1 MKAIILARVS
11 TKEQEEKDHSNPAQV
26 RRLKEYADKK
36 QLEELVIFEI
46 AESSTHD
53 TRKKFEKVL
62 NLIRSSKETLALIV
76 ETVDR
81 LQRSFKESV
90 VLDDL
95 RKAGKVELHFVR
107 ENLVLTKDANSSQL
121 LQWDMAVMFA
131 RSYVLQLSDNV
142 KRSIEQKL
150 KRGECIGQAPIGY
163 LNFRDDEDKSKVIV
177 DQDQGFLVVKVFEF
191 YATGKYSMKTIS
203 EMVKN
208 LGLTAKSGKAL
219 STSQIEQILTEP
231 FYYGIMEVKG
241 VQYPHNYETLISK
254 QLFVKCQSVRESW
267 NKKPFQYAAKPF
279 IFRGLIS
286 CDVCGCTI
294 TPETSK
300 GKYTYYSCTNYR
312 KQCKRLYVPEKDL
325 LKPIYKDLK
334 RLELPQAGIDYV
346 VEGLRATDA
355 VEQEFYRHSI
365 AELQAQF
372 AKYDDR
378 LNKLLDDKYDRS
390 ITPEMYDKKLK
401 EYKEK
406 QADILQQMN
415 QHSKADEN
423 HHLTAA
429 RILDICKRAVSIF
442 ESSEP
447 NEKRQFLNFILQNC
461 RLKEKSPMF
470 TLKPV
475 FAGIVKAHD
484 DKKWLAILHLARTFF
499 EKSL

>member
-26 RRLKEYADKK
+26 RRLKEYVEKK
-36 QLEELVIFEI
+36 QLTELVTFEI

-62 NLIRSSKETLALIV
+62 TLIKNSKEPLALVV

-107 ENLVLTKDANSSQL
+107 ENLILTKDANSSQL

-150 KRGECIGQAPIGY
+150 KRGEWIAPAPIGY
-163 LNFRDDEDKSKVIV
+163 LNVKDDNGKSTVII
-177 DQDQGFLVVKVFEF
+177 DLERGYLVTKVFEL
-191 YATGKYSMKTIS
+191 YATGNYSMKTVAQ
-203 EMVKN
+203 MVKD
-208 LGLTAKSGKAL
+208 LGLMARSGKAL
-219 STSQIEQILTEP
+219 STSQIEQILTDP

-241 VQYPHNYETLISK
+241 QHYPHYYERIISIE
-254 QLFVKCQSVRESW
+254 LFRKCQQVRESW

-279 IFRGLIS
+279 IFRGLIT

-294 TPETSK
+294 TPEVSK
-300 GKYTYYSCTNYR
+300 GKYIYYSCTNYR
-312 KQCKRLYVPEKDL
+312 GNCKRLYVPEKDL
-325 LKPIYKDLK
+325 LKPINDVLK
-334 RLELPQAGIDYV
+334 KLELPQEGIDYV
-346 VEGLRATDA
+346 VDGLKSSNAA
-355 VEQEFYRHSI
+355 EQEFYRRSI
-365 AELQAQF
+365 ADLQAQYT
-372 AKYDDR
+372 KYDDR
-378 LNKLLDDKYDRS
+378 ISSLLDEKFDSS

-406 QADILQQMN
+406 QADVLQQMN
-415 QHSKADEN
+415 EHSQADESY
-423 HHLTAA
+423 HLTAA
-429 RILDICKRAVSIF
+429 RILDVSKRATKIF

-447 NEKRQFLNFILQNC
+447 NEKRQFLNFILQNS
-461 RLKEKSPMF
+461 RLKQKTPVF

-475 FAGIVKAHD
+475 FQGIVTAHET
-484 DKKWLAILHLARTFF
+484 KKWLGYQDSNLG
-499 EKSL
+499 

>member
-26 RRLKEYADKK
+26 RRLKEYANKK
-36 QLEELVIFEI
+36 GLEAPVIFEI

-62 NLIRSSKETLALIV
+62 TLIKNSKETLALVV

-95 RKAGKVELHFVR
+95 RKQGKVELHFVR

-163 LNFRDDEDKSKVIV
+163 LNFRDDEDKSNVIV
-177 DQDQGFLVVKVFEF
+177 DQDKGFLVVKVFEL

-203 EMVKN
+203 ELVKN

-219 STSQIEQILTEP
+219 STSQIEQILSEP
-231 FYYGIMEVKG
+231 FYYGIMLVKG
-241 VQYPHNYETLISK
+241 IEYPHHYETLISK
-254 QLFVKCQSVRESW
+254 QLFLKCQKVRESW

-279 IFRGLIS
+279 IFRGLVS
-286 CDVCGCTI
+286 CDVCNCTI
-294 TPETSK
+294 TPETAK

-312 KQCKRLYVPEKDL
+312 GKCKRLYVPEKVL
-325 LKPIYKDLK
+325 LEPIYDTLK

-346 VEGLRATDA
+346 VKGLRKATEA
-355 VEQEFYRHSI
+355 EQDFYRQAI
-365 AELQAQF
+365 ANLQAEYN
-372 AKYDDR
+372 KIDDR
-378 LNKLLDDKYDRS
+378 ISKMFDEKMDSS
-390 ITPEMYDKKLK
+390 ITPEMYDRKLK

-406 QADILQQMN
+406 QADIAQQIAE
-415 QHSKADEN
+415 HSKADEN
-423 HHLTAA
+423 HYLIAA
-429 RILDICKRAVSIF
+429 RILDISKRAFSIF

-461 RLKEKSPMF
+461 RLKQKTPMF

-484 DKKWLAILHLARTFF
+484 DKKWLGC
-499 EKSL
+499 

>member
-11 TKEQEEKDHSNPAQV
+11 TREQEEKDHSNPAQV
-26 RRLKEYADKK
+26 RRLKEYAEKK
-36 QLEELVIFEI
+36 QLEELVVFEI

-62 NLIRSSKETLALIV
+62 TLIKNSKEILALVV

-90 VLDDL
+90 ILDDL
-95 RKAGKVELHFVR
+95 RKQGKVEIHFVR
-107 ENLVLTKDANSSQL
+107 ENLVLTKEANSSQL

-163 LNFRDDEDKSKVIV
+163 LNSRDENDISQVLVDPDK
-177 DQDQGFLVVKVFEF
+177 GFLVVKVFEI
-191 YATGKYSMKTIS
+191 YATRNYSMKTIS
-203 EMVKN
+203 NLVKGM
-208 LGLTAKSGKAL
+208 GLTAKSGKAL
-219 STSQIEQILTEP
+219 SESQIAHILTDH
-231 FYYGIMEVKG
+231 FYYGLMEIKG
-241 VQYPHNYETLISK
+241 VMYPHNYETLISK
-254 QLFVKCQSVRESW
+254 QLFMKCQAVRESW
-267 NKKPFQYAAKPF
+267 NKKPFQYAAKEF
-279 IFRGLIS
+279 TFRGLVV
-286 CDVCGCTI
+286 CDDNDCGCMYS
-294 TPETSK
+294 PEIKK
-300 GKYTYYSCTNYR
+300 GKYIYYGCTNS
-312 KQCKRLYVPEKDL
+312 KDKHEKRVYIPESKL
-325 LKPIYKDLK
+325 LEPIYDKLK
-334 RLELPQAGIDYV
+334 RLELPQEGIDYV
-346 VEGLRATDA
+346 VKGLRTSDA
-355 VEQEFYRHSI
+355 VEQEFYRNSI
-365 AELQAQF
+365 AELQSQF

-378 LNKLLDDKYDRS
+378 LSKLMDDKYDRS

-429 RILDICKRAVSIF
+429 KILDICKRAVSIF
-442 ESSEP
+442 ESSKP
-447 NEKRQFLNFILQNC
+447 NEKRQFLNFIVQNC

-475 FAGIVKAHD
+475 FAGIIKAHD
-484 DKKWLAILHLARTFF
+484 DKKWLPG
-499 EKSL
+499 